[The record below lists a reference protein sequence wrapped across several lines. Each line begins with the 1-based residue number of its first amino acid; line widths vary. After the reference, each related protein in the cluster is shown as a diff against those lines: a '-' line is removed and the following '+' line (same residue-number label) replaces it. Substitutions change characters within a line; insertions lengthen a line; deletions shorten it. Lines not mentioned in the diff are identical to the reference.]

1 MMELILASSV
11 VAAMLLAT
19 TQRPDR
25 SREPSLFGLSPVTM
39 PTLTVEDLHL
49 DYADLPCPWCSA
61 ATREDDKS
69 CPSCGQRFG

>member
-1 MMELILASSV
+1 MELVLATSV

-19 TQRPDR
+19 TQRPER
-25 SREPSLFGLSPVTM
+25 SRETSILGRDSVAL
-39 PTLTVEDLHL
+39 PTLTVEDFHIE
-49 DYADLPCPWCSA
+49 YADLPCPWCAA

>member
-25 SREPSLFGLSPVTM
+25 SREPSLFSRSPVTL
-39 PTLTVEDLHL
+39 PTLTVEDMQM
-49 DYADLPCPWCSA
+49 DFADLPCPWCNA